1 MIKDIED
8 IVEVEVVVGAPGEE
22 EEVVVQEMWVIVGGS
37 NKVCKILFRLNISES
52 FMLTFTYNFHAHSVA
67 SFVVALIYGQEFST

>member
-22 EEVVVQEMWVIVGGS
+22 EEVVVQEMWVKVGSS
-37 NKVCKILFRLNISES
+37 NRVCKILIRFNISKH
-52 FMLTFTYNFHAHSVA
+52 FMMPFTYNFHAHSVV